1 MAKINFTFTD
11 EIGSNL
17 NRYKAIDIKTS
28 AEYTFDLSRMANI
41 TQVGTPLSAE
51 YLNAIVRS
59 INALYDSNYLQDT
72 INRNI
77 KFVDEKGNQTAI
89 IEASGGGASFTG
101 IGLTDVETME
111 YANYLLIM
119 LEDDSV
125 VYRMSLN
132 EMQNNYTNY
141 IFNLKH
147 ISNYKEG
154 DMSIEDAF
162 YDVDYRLNHL
172 KTDDIY
178 YEENGESITDT
189 IDGIFV
195 SINSLQKS
203 LTNLDAYSVGYE
215 PSEEIEWNEET
226 NVGDALAIT
235 IDKVDELSKTNMGKK
250 YIHNLYIQLYFVDDN
265 SITNAGVKNGYFNIQ
280 IINSSKN
287 EITDLS
293 EVYNYI
299 DKSSKNWIFGSYNFG
314 NSVHMEKILAILD
327 KQDGYALQ
335 FGQNGLI
342 APLGASSTKFTIE
355 DSVIEM

>member
-17 NRYKAIDIKTS
+17 NRYKAVDVNKNGV
-28 AEYTFDLSRMANI
+28 EYTFDLSRMANI

-89 IEASGGGASFTG
+89 IEAVGSASFNG
-101 IGLTDVETME
+101 LNLTDLESIEEIGYFLVME
-111 YANYLLIM
+111 S
-119 LEDDSV
+119 DDTV
-125 VYRMSLN
+125 VYKKSAPELVNQYSNHILN
-132 EMQNNYTNY
+132 YVNVD
-141 IFNLKH
+141 
-147 ISNYKEG
+147 NYKEG
-154 DMSIEDAF
+154 NMSIENAF
-162 YDVDYRLNHL
+162 YDVDYRLTHL

-178 YEENGESITDT
+178 YEANGESITDT

-203 LTNLDAYSVGYE
+203 LTNLNAYSVGYE
-215 PSEEIEWNEET
+215 PSEGIEWNEET

-265 SITNAGVKNGYFNIQ
+265 SITNAGVKNGYFNLQ
-280 IINSSKN
+280 IINSNKN

-335 FGQNGLI
+335 FGKNGLI